1 MRSAEGLEYA
11 VHGEG
16 DPVLLIHGSH
26 LADALLP
33 LTSEPDLA
41 DHFQLI
47 RYHRRGF
54 AGSAPHAGSFSIE
67 EQAEDALRPVRELG
81 LERLHVVGYSY
92 GAVTAVQLSLQAPEV
107 VHSLVLLEPPLWAA
121 GEAEAAFEMFLPV
134 VDLYRSGDA
143 RGAVDAFMA
152 GITGSDWRTEA
163 SRTVPGGPEQADGDA
178 TTFFEVEIPALR
190 EWHFDG
196 DKASRISQPVLYL
209 SGSESG
215 PLFERPKQ
223 LFLSCVPHAESAVLP
238 GLDHLLMMRDPGLV
252 ARPIADFLARHP
264 LAAADGA

>member
-1 MRSAEGLEYA
+1 MRNAEGLEYA

-16 DPVLLIHGSH
+16 EPVLLIHGSH

-33 LTSEPDLA
+33 LTSEAVLA
-41 DHFQLI
+41 DRFQLI

-54 AGSAPHAGSFSIE
+54 AGSAPHAGPFTIE
-67 EQAEDALRPVRELG
+67 DQAEDAHRLVRELG

-92 GAVTAVQLSLQAPEV
+92 GAATAVQLALQAPRA
-107 VHSLVLLEPPLWAA
+107 VHTLVLLEPPLWTA
-121 GEAEAAFEMFLPV
+121 GEAEAAFEMFSPV
-134 VDLYRSGDA
+134 VDLYRAGDA

-152 GITGSDWRTEA
+152 GITGPGWRAEA
-163 SRTVPGGPEQADGDA
+163 SRTVPGGPEQADRDA

-190 EWHFDG
+190 QWYFDG

-209 SGSESG
+209 IGSESG
-215 PLFERPKQ
+215 PLFERPRQ
-223 LFLSCVPHAESAVLP
+223 LFLSCVPHAEAAVLP

-264 LAAADGA
+264 LGAADGA